1 MSYLFDSTR
10 VEQSIRQ
17 AEQERAKHVARV
29 LRPALRKTIGGLF
42 ALLAALLPFLKGGSG
57 A

>member
-17 AEQERAKHVARV
+17 AEQERAKHVSRV